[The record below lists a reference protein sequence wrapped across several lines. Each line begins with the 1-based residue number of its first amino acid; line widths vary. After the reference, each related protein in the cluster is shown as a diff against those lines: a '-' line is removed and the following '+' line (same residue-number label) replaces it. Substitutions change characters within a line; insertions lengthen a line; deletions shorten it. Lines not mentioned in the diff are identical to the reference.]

1 MDSASKSRWQPQP
14 RLVGAPA
21 LYAGSS
27 LWRCLGDAG
36 ALYGRCSGS
45 LHPSRFQRQCI
56 GATPL
61 AQEKEKALWARR
73 FPEDGLCWPL
83 KSLPCTGHLHP
94 GVGSTG
100 YTTPG
105 YLSTHPPAPWLFPR
119 GNSMLETFIIFNG
132 ISPSLVPGEGA

>member
-1 MDSASKSRWQPQP
+1 MDSASKSKWQPQP

-61 AQEKEKALWARR
+61 AQGKEKALWEAAS
-73 FPEDGLCWPL
+73 L
-83 KSLPCTGHLHP
+83 KMGCAGP
-94 GVGSTG
+94 
-100 YTTPG
+100 
-105 YLSTHPPAPWLFPR
+105 
-119 GNSMLETFIIFNG
+119 
-132 ISPSLVPGEGA
+132 